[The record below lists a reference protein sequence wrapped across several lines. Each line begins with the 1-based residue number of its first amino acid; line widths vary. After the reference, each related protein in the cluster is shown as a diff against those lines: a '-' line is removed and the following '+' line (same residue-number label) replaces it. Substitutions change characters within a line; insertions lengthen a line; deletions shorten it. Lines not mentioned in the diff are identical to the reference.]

1 MTLPHETYSLT
12 NMLTRRRALAR
23 LIARI
28 DEANYAHM
36 MLEAYRHLDEHSDE
50 DDPENIDALARV
62 VGAESP
68 FVDAALSE
76 TLAQFERRRLL
87 YCAACFVGGAV
98 VGAAVTLACSITM

>member
-1 MTLPHETYSLT
+1 MTLPHETYSLM
-12 NMLTRRRALAR
+12 NMLTRRRALAKVAR
-23 LIARI
+23 L
-28 DEANYAHM
+28 DEPNYERM

-50 DDPENIDALARV
+50 DDPENIDAIARV